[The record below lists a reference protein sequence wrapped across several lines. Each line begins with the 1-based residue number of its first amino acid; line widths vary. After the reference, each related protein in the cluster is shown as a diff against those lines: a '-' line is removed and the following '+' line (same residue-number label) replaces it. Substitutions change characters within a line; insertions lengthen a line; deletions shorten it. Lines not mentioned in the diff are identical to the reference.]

1 MTYYSPS
8 ANPKSIALSQFCSF
22 AAGYVI
28 DGMQT
33 VFETRRVRLESLV
46 AKHGTVAALN
56 EAIGMTRTDA
66 TLSQIRNPNLRR
78 ASSGKRY
85 EMGDAIAR
93 RIETSL
99 GLPEGWMDTP
109 PTYDEIH
116 GDARIGH
123 AVKIMEAMPD
133 WQRDQII
140 KILDTFAQPADPS
153 TTMTGT

>member
-1 MTYYSPS
+1 MSYYSPS

-116 GDARIGH
+116 ADARIGH
-123 AVKIMEAMPD
+123 AIKIMESMPD
-133 WQRDQII
+133 WQRDQVI
-140 KILDTFAQPADPS
+140 KILDTFAQPDPI

>member
-1 MTYYSPS
+1 
-8 ANPKSIALSQFCSF
+8 
-22 AAGYVI
+22 
-28 DGMQT
+28 MQT

-93 RIETSL
+93 RIETSRQARL
-99 GLPEGWMDTP
+99 KKFSAELLTTISEALTIASITP
-109 PTYDEIH
+109 
-116 GDARIGH
+116 
-123 AVKIMEAMPD
+123 MEAPCHTPN
-133 WQRDQII
+133 R
-140 KILDTFAQPADPS
+140 PARPPAAL
-153 TTMTGT
+153 TAR